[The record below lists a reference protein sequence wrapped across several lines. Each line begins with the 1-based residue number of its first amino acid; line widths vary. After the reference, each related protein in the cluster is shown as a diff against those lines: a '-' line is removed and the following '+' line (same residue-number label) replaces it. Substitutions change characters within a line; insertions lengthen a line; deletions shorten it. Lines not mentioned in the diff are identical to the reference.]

1 MTTRLGSTAIA
12 TVLRNPRR
20 RTQLVALLLVAVALL
35 VLGQNV
41 MSRRASADPVT
52 PTSSSMETA
61 LGVRFSRIAVVGDGG
76 LVEVS
81 YLVLDPDKATRFQSD
96 RTDIAVISN
105 DETKAS
111 TKRISVMKQGH
122 TLRAGQTYYFIY
134 NNSRTL
140 HGGDHASITTHGIS
154 LQGIPVQ

>member
-1 MTTRLGSTAIA
+1 MISTRYASAA
-12 TVLRNPRR
+12 AFLRDRR
-20 RTQLVALLLVAVALL
+20 RLTQLVALLLVAVTTV
-35 VLGQNV
+35 VLGQDLRG
-41 MSRRASADPVT
+41 RRAAADPVT
-52 PTSSSMETA
+52 PTSTAMETT

-76 LVEVS
+76 LLEVS

-122 TLRAGQTYYFIY
+122 TLRAGQTYYFVY
-134 NNSRTL
+134 NNSGTL
-140 HGGDHASITTHGIS
+140 HLGDHASITTHGIT
-154 LQGIPVQ
+154 LQGVPVQ